1 MRKGF
6 TLIELILVLGI
17 MILVS
22 AILFA
27 TLAGRRSDVDL
38 TSTAQQAAT
47 LLRQAQSDAIAQKSD
62 ASWGVRFSNVTNTSS
77 VPFYALF
84 SGSYSTATVAGY
96 YPLPSTVAYQT
107 STLASGAT
115 LDIIFSSISGAAS
128 VATNVGFYMP
138 KQNTAFSSTISIASS
153 GEISY

>member
-47 LLRQAQSDAIAQKSD
+47 LLRQAQSDAIAQK
-62 ASWGVRFSNVTNTSS
+62 F
-77 VPFYALF
+77 
-84 SGSYSTATVAGY
+84 
-96 YPLPSTVAYQT
+96 PLAH
-107 STLASGAT
+107 
-115 LDIIFSSISGAAS
+115 
-128 VATNVGFYMP
+128 
-138 KQNTAFSSTISIASS
+138 
-153 GEISY
+153 